1 MPRERL
7 PIGEVGKI
15 TTTEL
20 EAGGWRARGRVRCGD
35 GMTRQVEA
43 TAPTKAKAERKLR
56 DRAVVKA
63 NDTGDGLRP
72 SSKVSELVAEWWASE
87 ERRVEAGKLKRQT
100 LEGYRRYKDRID
112 NGIGA
117 LALREATPRRL
128 GSFVLESSGGSTA
141 VAKHLR
147 IHLRSMFAYAVRQD
161 ALTMNP
167 AAALESVTVA
177 KRAPRALTVDELA
190 TLRRRIRLFEDDG
203 TPTARKLAG
212 KDGSG
217 RPRAKFLGDVFDVQI
232 GTGAR
237 IGEVLALRWEDVDLA
252 AEVPTIAVTGTVV
265 RLDGTKAAG
274 GGLVRQDMPKT
285 AEGFR
290 RIAVPGFVVD
300 VLMRRRVDA
309 AASAEGFV
317 FATSKGTPLDP
328 HNVRT
333 KLRKARGEGFEW
345 VTPHVLRK
353 TVATLVER
361 EAGVR
366 DSSLLLGHAD
376 TGVTGRHYV
385 ERLHDAPDVSA
396 ILDRLAPSSEGE
408 NVGREI

>member
-1 MPRERL
+1 MPRDKL
-7 PIGEVGKI
+7 PVGEVGKI
-15 TTTEL
+15 TSAPL
-20 EAGGWRARGRVRCGD
+20 SAGGWRSRGRVRCND
-35 GMTRQVEA
+35 GKTRQVEA
-43 TAPTKAKAERKLR
+43 SAATKAKAERALR
-56 DRAVVKA
+56 ERADAKA
-63 NDTGDGLRP
+63 KDTGDGLRP
-72 SSKVSELVAEWWASE
+72 SSKVSELVVEWWAAE

-112 NGIGA
+112 DGIGA

-128 GSFVLESSGGSTA
+128 GAFVAESAGGSTA

-161 ALTMNP
+161 ALQMNP
-167 AAALESVTVA
+167 AHALESVTPA
-177 KRAPRALTVDELA
+177 KHAPRALTVDELGE
-190 TLRRRIRLFEDDG
+190 LRRRIRLFEDEG
-203 TPTARKLAG
+203 TPDGRKLAG
-212 KDGSG
+212 KKSGG
-217 RPRAKFLGDVFDVQI
+217 RPRSKFLGDVFDVQI

-237 IGEVLALRWEDVDLA
+237 IGEVLALRWSDVDFA
-252 AEVPTIAVTGTVV
+252 ATDPTIAISGTVV
-265 RLDGTKAAG
+265 RLDGTKASG

-285 AEGFR
+285 VEGFR
-290 RIAVPGFVVD
+290 RIAVPSFVVD

-309 AASAEGFV
+309 SASAGGFV
-317 FATSKGTPLDP
+317 FTTRNGTPLDP

-333 KLRKARGEGFEW
+333 KLRKARGESFEW

-385 ERLHDAPDVSA
+385 ERLHDVPNVSA
-396 ILDRLAPSSEGE
+396 ILGRLGPLIPDAQNTE
-408 NVGREI
+408 